1 MNKLVFDRPV
11 LNPPRF
17 HDEPWTLACD
27 WTVVFRGEYY
37 HLPAGFETD
46 GASIPRLLWWICGT
60 PLEVPRL
67 YAALVHAFIYGGNAP
82 EATRAAADDL
92 YRDLQL
98 ALGVP
103 RWKCYVE
110 WAALRLFGKSH
121 WYKRKERNP

>member
-11 LNPPRF
+11 LNPPLF
-17 HDEPWTLACD
+17 HGKPWALAHD

-46 GASIPRLLWWICGT
+46 GASIPRPLWWLCGT

-67 YAALVHAFIYGGNAP
+67 YAAIVHDFIYGGNDP
-82 EATRAAADDL
+82 DATRADADDL
-92 YRDLQL
+92 FRDLQI
-98 ALGVP
+98 ALGVQ
-103 RWKCYVE
+103 RWKCYLE

-121 WYKRKERNP
+121 WYQKKGTSK